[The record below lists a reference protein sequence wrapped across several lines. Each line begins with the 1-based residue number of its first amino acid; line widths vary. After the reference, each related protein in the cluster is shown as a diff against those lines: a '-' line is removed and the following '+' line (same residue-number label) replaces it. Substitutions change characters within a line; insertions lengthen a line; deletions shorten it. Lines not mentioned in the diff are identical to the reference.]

1 MPFSEM
7 YMKIDGIKAVTLTPY
22 AGAAALVTVVRKT
35 QPRGVDQMLI
45 GQAAKPG
52 YAIVKN
58 RQGIIA
64 ILIGLLQP
72 SVQKLEAPGSSD
84 LQLLRGAVKPTGAA
98 GIMMGDGSVRHLFG
112 PRQITL
118 NYDWVDWNSV
128 ISQ

>member
-1 MPFSEM
+1 MPS
-7 YMKIDGIKAVTLTPY
+7 YMQVDGIKGVTMKPY
-22 AGAAALVTVVRKT
+22 GGAAALVTEVRKT
-35 QPRGVDQMLI
+35 QPRGVDQILI

-58 RQGIIA
+58 KQGIIA
-64 ILIGLLQP
+64 ILIGLLLP
-72 SVQKLEAPGSSD
+72 AVQKIEAPGSSD
-84 LQLLRGAVKPTGAA
+84 VQLLRGAAKPTGAV
-98 GIMMGDGSVRHLFG
+98 GLLMGDGSVRHLFG